1 VVIVVDNYSAHK
13 AKRVK
18 EWLRRHRRQL
28 RLYFLP
34 TYSPHLNPI
43 ERLWRHFR
51 RTVTDNYFF
60 ETMVAL
66 LEATKAFF
74 LELAQNPK
82 QVLSIVSGHA

>member
-1 VVIVVDNYSAHK
+1 LLPPYAVGFRLSKLEGK
-13 AKRVK
+13 AKR
-18 EWLRRHRRQL
+18 RQQL
-28 RLYFLP
+28 RFHFLP
-34 TYSPHLNPI
+34 TYSPNLNPI

-66 LEATKAFF
+66 LEATRTFF
-74 LELAQNPK
+74 LELAHDSQ